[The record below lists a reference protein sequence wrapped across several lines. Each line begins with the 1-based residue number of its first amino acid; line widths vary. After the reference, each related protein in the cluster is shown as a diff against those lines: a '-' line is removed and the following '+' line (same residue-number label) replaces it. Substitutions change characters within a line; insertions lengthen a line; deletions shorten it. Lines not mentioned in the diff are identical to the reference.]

1 MKQLTTIGLLGLY
14 FTCLLQ
20 GGTAVLGPA
29 VAGIAENLQISPG
42 VAAQVGTFGS
52 LFGII
57 ASFLAGRFAGKIKY
71 KTFLL
76 VSLFFFVVGGSVP
89 MLVPTWTVI
98 LFSRACV
105 GFGVGVFYA
114 LPPALIMKFYAG
126 DLQQKNLGIANAFG
140 SAGGL
145 IMQFVVGILVDIRW
159 NYVFGI
165 FAIGVIA
172 LVLIAFG
179 LNEPEDSPVQG
190 AVGGKPKNKAKIPGP
205 AMLNFVLMFL
215 SAVFWMPSLLFISIV
230 VTEKGLGSGV
240 HAGSVAIMFNVA
252 AIAFSFA
259 FATLYKIFKKFL
271 VIIVLLLV
279 VIGMFVEYNATSL
292 VMVGAGMFLTGAFL
306 LMVPT
311 LLSDNGKHLAPET
324 ITFAASLL
332 IIAMNAAGFMAG
344 PFVGL
349 VEGLSGGTIPIAG
362 LYFGVIGEAAVV
374 VIFFVI
380 RLLQKDKLQGEA
392 AAA

>member
-1 MKQLTTIGLLGLY
+1 MKQLTVVGLLGLY

-29 VAGIAENLQISPG
+29 VAGIAENLQISPS

-71 KTFLL
+71 KTFL
-76 VSLFFFVVGGSVP
+76 VGSLFIFVVGGSIP
-89 MLVPTWTVI
+89 TLVPNWPVI

-145 IMQFVVGILVDIRW
+145 IMQFIVGILVDIKW
-159 NYVFGI
+159 NYI
-165 FAIGVIA
+165 FSIFTIGVIA
-172 LVLIAFG
+172 LILIAIG
-179 LNEPEDSPVQG
+179 LTEPEDSLG
-190 AVGGKPKNKAKIPGP
+190 APAAGDKAKAKASIPGR
-205 AMLNFVLMFL
+205 AIANYVLIFL
-215 SAVFWMPSLLFISIV
+215 AGLFWMPSLLFVSIV
-230 VTEKGLGSGV
+230 VVERGLGTGV
-240 HAGSVAIMFNVA
+240 HAGSVAIMFNVS
-252 AIAFSFA
+252 AILLSFA
-259 FATLYKIFKKFL
+259 FGFLYKIFKKFL
-271 VIIVLLLV
+271 AIIVLLLV
-279 VIGMFVEYNATSL
+279 TLGMIIEYNATSL
-292 VMVGAGMFLTGAFL
+292 VMAGAGMFLTGAFL

-311 LLSDNGKHLAPET
+311 LLTDNGKYLAPES

-332 IIAMNAAGFMAG
+332 IIAMNVAGFVAG
-344 PFVGL
+344 PFVAL
-349 VEGLSGGTIPIAG
+349 MEGLSGGAVPVPG
-362 LYFGVIGEAAVV
+362 LYFGIFGQAAVV
-374 VIFFVI
+374 VVFFII
-380 RLLQKDKLQGEA
+380 RLVQKDKVPGA